1 MEELLIK
8 IIQNDELHAKWLN
21 TLSFLENC
29 GARKIAACEHP
40 TLVREEMLKHAEEE
54 FRHAYHLKR
63 QIEKIAAGSYK
74 DYSQILGGLPTR
86 HYLHRL
92 DTQVCR
98 LLKNANLFE
107 KELAYNLVTFAIE
120 KRAISLYSLYEAC
133 LRANQS
139 KITLKA
145 ILLEEANHLNEME
158 AALSSLPIIYID
170 QAIAIETNLYHTCL
184 SSIKMELFLL
194 NST

>member
-1 MEELLIK
+1 MEELLTKLIG
-8 IIQNDELHAKWLN
+8 NDELHAKWLN

-40 TLVREEMLKHAEEE
+40 TLVKVEMLKHAEEE

-74 DYSQILGGLPTR
+74 DYSQILGGLTTR
-86 HYLHRL
+86 RYLYRL

-98 LLKNANLFE
+98 LLKNAELFN
-107 KELAYNLVTFAIE
+107 KELAYALVTFAIE
-120 KRAISLYSLYEAC
+120 KRAIALYTLYETL
-133 LRANQS
+133 LRENQS

-145 ILLEEANHLNEME
+145 ILLEEANHLEEME
-158 AALSSLPIIYID
+158 AALSALPIFYIE
-170 QAIAIETNLYHTCL
+170 QAIEIETDLFHKCL
-184 SSIKMELFLL
+184 MHIKMELFE
-194 NST
+194 NSV